1 MTAPLASRGTAHC
14 MKCQRKLS
22 SADRVIPAYIVEK
35 TGVDPS
41 DVRRFGAWL
50 SGEFELIHVDCD
62 NPSLD
67 KMIVISG

>member
-1 MTAPLASRGTAHC
+1 

-35 TGVDPS
+35 TGVNPDN
-41 DVRRFGAWL
+41 VRQFGAWL
-50 SGEFELIHVDCD
+50 SGEFELIHVDCE

-67 KMIVISG
+67 KLIVLGGQ